1 MKKNYLCI
9 SNRKKRAMS
18 KRIILLVAAI
28 SALFVSCGKDGG
40 EAVPQNLIQEE
51 AKIDGRAYDALK
63 NAGIA
68 LNELKNLYMSGIWFG
83 EIDSNGNGIHYISV
97 SATKD
102 NTAYIYLLK
111 FVVNGQG
118 SKYNS
123 YDLATVEKFSYV
135 KTYSFPIAEKEIVV
149 DHGYGNKETLTFAGT
164 LVNNFIQSG
173 SNYYAAIHDIYADGE
188 LPGITSHEFC
198 HHKLLMDRSGS
209 VKTCP
214 YELVTEDIP
223 TSGISGYNNGLW
235 VGYNS
240 SVICGPYCFSK
251 DGEILFQTSAWSDLY
266 SSNIYYASFGT
277 WYFPISENN
286 MFIVCFRAN
295 YSKAE
300 PSYAEVVY
308 TLDDIKTG
316 DAVYLES
323 KAVDSSQNVYSPA
336 KFVSEKDGI
345 YKFTIEAVV
354 YSGDKKT
361 FKITIDRG
369 KQTCVVE

>member
-1 MKKNYLCI
+1 
-9 SNRKKRAMS
+9 MS
-18 KRIILLVAAI
+18 KRIILLASI
-28 SALFVSCGKDGG
+28 LSAFFVSCGKDGG
-40 EAVPQNLIQEE
+40 EKVPEGIIIED

-68 LNELKNLYMSGIWFG
+68 VNELKNLYMSGNWFG
-83 EIDSNGNGIHYISV
+83 EIDASGNGIHYISV

-118 SKYNS
+118 CKYNS
-123 YDLATVEKFSYV
+123 FDLDAIEKFSFV
-135 KTYSFPIAEKEIVV
+135 KTYTFPITEKEIVV

-164 LVNNFIQSG
+164 LINNFIQSG
-173 SNYYAAIHDIYADGE
+173 SNYYAAIHDLYADGE
-188 LPGITSHEFC
+188 LPYITSHEMRRNQ
-198 HHKLLMDRSGS
+198 LLMDKSGS

-223 TSGISGYNNGLW
+223 TGGISGYNNGLW
-235 VGYNS
+235 VGYNG

-266 SSNIYYASFGT
+266 NYNIYYASFGT

-323 KAVDSSQNVYSPA
+323 KAVDSAQNVYSPA

-345 YKFTIEAVV
+345 YKFAIDAIL

-361 FKITIDRG
+361 FNITIDRVN
-369 KQTCVVE
+369 QTCVIE